1 MKLKIKLL
9 SDFCTG
15 SGEGFNSTVDTDTV
29 FDDYGF
35 PYIPA
40 KRLKGCIRES
50 CLELEELGVIPMGSV
65 TGIFGREGDKASLF
79 SLSDAYPEHYEDML
93 SDLVREKDKILTN
106 YQNVAGLY
114 SYTRAQTSLDPDTGT
129 AEKNSLRTIR
139 VVKKGMIFE
148 SDLMISPEM
157 TKKEKEYLELGAE
170 LVTHMG
176 IHRTRGLGMVKIT
189 LQEEKEEKY
198 QETVRWKFGERNRIF
213 YSILLKSSILN
224 KSPEGN
230 QTKTQPYI
238 EGGKVLGLLAG
249 ALGKEEFQELMQEEL
264 IVSNAYIMCG
274 EKRCSPL
281 QVSLQKRKD
290 QGFDEEDK
298 MEVIDMLY
306 AGDIHEQMTP
316 VGGKF
321 ADPDGH
327 IVDVDTEINY
337 HHRRPEDKSIGH
349 ANGMDES
356 AFYQM
361 ESIHKDQKFGG
372 MILATKKQAEMV
384 CRVFS
389 SMKETRMGYGRN
401 AQYGAVELSIDGVEN
416 IENEKTAELVHDFQI
431 KLNAPVIL
439 YNQNGMCSADVN
451 VLCTYLREVLGVED
465 LVLDQMFLT
474 YEIIGGFNVTWKRR
488 KPMITAIGKGS
499 VCTFHT
505 DVGVTVKN
513 GEILF
518 IGERIS
524 EGYGEVLFST
534 EKNRSIILCKE
545 CEHATVE
552 KQEENKT
559 NLISMLAKAQCRR
572 EIQAEAI
579 KNAKEAY
586 KECFGEKEADSVVSR
601 LLQISREQKNV
612 DDMVIQAEGTE
623 SDKKR
628 ELTQPLIKWI
638 KEALEKE
645 YPSKRRIEP
654 SEQFRGEEIYSLYSR
669 TFLQQLKYLLRPDRE
684 ERRVKHE

>member
-1 MKLKIKLL
+1 MKLRIKLL

-15 SGEGFNSTVDTDTV
+15 SGEGFNSTVDTDAV
-29 FDDYGF
+29 FDEYGF

-65 TGIFGREGDKASLF
+65 TRMFGREGDKPSLF
-79 SLSDAYPEHYEDML
+79 SLSDSYPEDYEAML
-93 SDLVREKDKILTN
+93 SDLMREKDKILTN
-106 YQNVAGLY
+106 YQNVVALY
-114 SYTRAQTSLDPDTGT
+114 SYTRAQTALNPDTGT

-139 VVKKGMIFE
+139 VVKKGMVFE
-148 SDLMISPEM
+148 SDLRISPQM
-157 TKKEKEYLELGAE
+157 TNEEKEYLKLGAE

-176 IHRTRGLGMVKIT
+176 IHRTRGLGTVKIT
-189 LQEEKEEKY
+189 LQEAKEEAY
-198 QETVRWKFGERNRIF
+198 QKTVRWKFGERNRIF
-213 YSILLKSSILN
+213 YSILLKSSMMN

-230 QTKTQPYI
+230 QTKTQDYI
-238 EGGKVLGLLAG
+238 EGGKILGLLAG
-249 ALGKEEFQELMQEEL
+249 GLGKEKYQELMQEEL
-264 IVSNAYIMCG
+264 VVSNAYIMCG

-290 QGFDEEDK
+290 QGFDEEGK

-306 AGDIHEQMTP
+306 AGDVYEQMIP
-316 VGGKF
+316 VGEKY
-321 ADPDGH
+321 ADSDGH
-327 IVDVDTEINY
+327 IVNVDTEINY
-337 HHRRPEDKSIGH
+337 HHRRPEDKSVGH
-349 ANGMDES
+349 VNGINES

-361 ESIHKDQKFGG
+361 ESICKGQKFGG

-384 CRVFS
+384 CHVFS
-389 SMKETRMGYGRN
+389 AMQETRMGYGRN
-401 AQYGAVELSIDGVEN
+401 AQYGAVELSIDRVEN
-416 IENEKTAELVHDFQI
+416 IENEKTEKLVHDFQI

-451 VLCTYLREVLGVED
+451 VLCIYLREVLGVED
-465 LVLDQMFLT
+465 LALDQMVLS
-474 YEIIGGFNVTWKRR
+474 YETIGGFNVKWGRR
-488 KPMITAIGKGS
+488 KPVITAIGKGS

-505 DVGVTVKN
+505 DAGVTVKN

-534 EKNRSIILCKE
+534 EKNRSVILRKE
-545 CEHATVE
+545 CEHERVE

-559 NLISMLAKAQCRR
+559 NLISMLAKTQCRR
-572 EIQAEAI
+572 EIQEGAI
-579 KNAKEAY
+579 KDAKEAY
-586 KECFGEKEADSVVSR
+586 LDCFKEKDADSVVSR
-601 LLQISREQKNV
+601 LLQICREQNNI

-638 KEALEKE
+638 KESLEKE
-645 YPSKRRIEP
+645 YPSKCRIEP
-654 SEQFRGEEIYSLYSR
+654 SEQFREEEIYSLYSR
-669 TFLQQLKYLLRPDRE
+669 TFLQQLKYLLRPGRE
-684 ERRVKHE
+684 ERRAEHE